1 MASEERQ
8 PTAAV
13 DVKVENLDPESRQ
26 VNLTVKVVSKGQPRE
41 TTSRRDGTTHRVV
54 DALVGD
60 ETGSVYLTLWDD
72 NIDKVNEGDTINIKN
87 GYVSLFRGSMRLNI
101 GRYGSMETG
110 DKPVEN
116 VNAENNLSNKEFPE
130 RRRYPSFRPRYRD
143 EGYGGR
149 GRGRGYGRGRRGRY

>member
-1 MASEERQ
+1 MSSGEEQ
-8 PTAAV
+8 PTAAAN
-13 DVKVENLDPESRQ
+13 VKVESLDPESRQ
-26 VNLTVKVVSKGQPRE
+26 VNVTVKVVSKGQARE
-41 TTSRRDGTTHRVV
+41 TTSRRDASTHRVV

-72 NIDKVNEGDTINIKN
+72 NIDKVNEGDTISVKN

-101 GRYGSMETG
+101 GRYGSMEAS
-110 DKPVEN
+110 DRAIEN